1 MKSYTEIENVKK
13 VIENYIKGSYEAN
26 IDLLKEVF
34 HKDAKMSGHMG
45 EEILIGTPEP
55 FFEDLKS
62 RPSMKEAKDDFNA
75 EILSINITEEI
86 ASVVLYQTGFF
97 GDGCIEDHFHLM
109 KDENENWKILSKTFT
124 TL

>member
-86 ASVVLYQTGFF
+86 ASVVVYQTGFF